1 MAALQSDPGSHIT
14 PGHPQPL
21 VTDSREPG
29 EGFVSGAQILLFFL
43 DTHRHCLAPSGHS
56 SVTSLS

>member
-29 EGFVSGAQILLFFL
+29 EGFVSGAQILLFFP
-43 DTHRHCLAPSGHS
+43 RHAPSLFGP
-56 SVTSLS
+56 VWTF